1 MTNHPSRSKTP
12 FTVRY
17 GRDTAKFSS
26 NRDAMHFAQAKSL
39 APGFVDWLI
48 EVQHKTGL
56 VGQYRNGA
64 TTPEFELHHSLRD
77 NG

>member
-1 MTNHPSRSKTP
+1 MTNHPNRSRTY

-17 GRDTAKFSS
+17 GNGHIAKFSC
-26 NRDAMHFAQAKSL
+26 NRDAMHFAEAQSRGGEL
-39 APGFVDWLI
+39 V

-56 VGQYRNGA
+56 VGQYQNGR

>member
-1 MTNHPSRSKTP
+1 MANHPNRNRTP

-17 GRDTAKFSS
+17 LNQIAKFSS
-26 NRDAMHFAQAKSL
+26 NRDAMEFAERMSQRT
-39 APGFVDWLI
+39 GHTI

-56 VGQYRNGA
+56 VGQYCNGV
-64 TTPEFELHHSLRD
+64 TTPEFAMHHECRD

>member
-1 MTNHPSRSKTP
+1 MTNHPNRRRTY

-17 GRDTAKFSS
+17 GKDLAKFSS
-26 NRDAMHFAQAKSL
+26 NMDAMEFAERMSL
-39 APGFVDWLI
+39 RTGHLI

-56 VGQYRNGA
+56 VGQYKNGV
-64 TTPEFELHHSLRD
+64 TTPEFAAHHMLRS

>member
-1 MTNHPSRSKTP
+1 MTNHPNRNRTT

-17 GRDTAKFSS
+17 GREIAKFSS
-26 NRDAMHFAQAKSL
+26 NRDAMHFAEAKS
-39 APGFVDWLI
+39 ADPMFRNWLI

-64 TTPEFELHHSLRD
+64 TTREFIGHHECRD